1 MLNYLNIL
9 FLVIAG
15 ILLQTVFFPDFLID
29 SFQPNLLVVFVVY
42 LGFRSDV
49 RFGAFSSFLLGLVQD
64 SLSGIYFG
72 LNGFCYLL
80 VYFLFRETAS
90 RLYTESRTLMVIG
103 AFLATVIIAF
113 VQLLLLLV
121 FSASYGVYA
130 SLLAAIPT
138 QGLVNAIAS
147 GVVFSLLPR
156 AGKGRHQ

>member
-1 MLNYLNIL
+1 MLNYLNIV

-15 ILLQTVFFPDFLID
+15 ILLQTVFFPAFFID

-42 LGFRSDV
+42 LGFRSDA
-49 RFGAFSSFLLGLVQD
+49 RFGALSSFLLGLVQD

-80 VYFLFRETAS
+80 VFFLFRETAN
-90 RLYTESRTLMVIG
+90 RLYTESRILMVFG
-103 AFLATVIIAF
+103 AFLATVLIAF

-121 FSASYGVYA
+121 FSASNGLYT
-130 SLLAAIPT
+130 SLIGAIPT

-147 GVVFSLLPR
+147 AVVFSLLPC